1 MAEELEQKTEEKG
14 EEKVEEKVEAKVEEP
29 KKPKAKAKAEVKV
42 EEKPEAKVEE
52 EAEEKPEAKVE
63 EKPEAKVEEKPEEP
77 KKPKD
82 TKLAAPKPVAARE
95 GRTMTKD
102 ELVASIKNMTVLD
115 LSELVKA
122 LEAEFGVSAAAP
134 VAVAAPA
141 AATAEA
147 LPPEVEEEKA
157 EFTVMLK
164 DIGANKI
171 SVIKTVREVT
181 GLGLKECKDLVEA
194 APTTVKEGI
203 TKEEAATLKEKLEAA
218 GAAVEVK

>member
-52 EAEEKPEAKVE
+52 EPEAMVEKKPEAM
-63 EKPEAKVEEKPEEP
+63 VEEKPEEP

-134 VAVAAPA
+134 MAVAAPA